1 MSHASPIYAIGD
13 IHGQLTAF
21 ENALSV
27 IEKDAGSEAEI
38 VLIGDLADRGPESRR
53 VIELVME
60 LRRAGKN
67 MTVIKGNHDRM
78 FDYFMQSPPRHDPS
92 FRVGYHWFH
101 EALGGKETMASY
113 GVAVDETMTLNEVH
127 ERALEV
133 VPEAHVA
140 FLRSLPLSHQSGNI
154 FFAHAGIRPNV
165 PLDRQEEND
174 LVWIRQEFLNF
185 TDPHPKLIV
194 HGHTSIN
201 APTHYGNRINLD
213 GGAGYGR
220 PLIPVAIEG
229 RGMRLLL

>member
-1 MSHASPIYAIGD
+1 
-13 IHGQLTAF
+13 
-21 ENALSV
+21 
-27 IEKDAGSEAEI
+27 
-38 VLIGDLADRGPESRR
+38 
-53 VIELVME
+53 
-60 LRRAGKN
+60 
-67 MTVIKGNHDRM
+67 
-78 FDYFMQSPPRHDPS
+78 
-92 FRVGYHWFH
+92 
-101 EALGGKETMASY
+101 
-113 GVAVDETMTLNEVH
+113 MTLNEVH
-127 ERALEV
+127 ERALEM

-140 FLRSLPLSHQSGNI
+140 FLRSLPFSHQSGNI

-229 RGMRLLL
+229 RSMRLLL